1 MIPPINKTTR
11 VTKKAA
17 AAIYHIITNSFAENA
32 FKTAKIKSNVSD
44 HFPISILFLHQTNL
58 QKNEVINQCKRII
71 NQGKIEAFLESL
83 YQYEWDT
90 IKTHQDANEACN
102 IFTLTFCTIYDTF
115 FPVNKVTIKTKDCE
129 SPSITKG
136 MTKSSKRS
144 NVSFRNLKK

>member
-58 QKNEVINQCKRII
+58 QKMKLSINVK
-71 NQGKIEAFLESL
+71 ESL
-83 YQYEWDT
+83 
-90 IKTHQDANEACN
+90 IKERLKLFLKVSINMSGIPLKLIKMQMKLA
-102 IFTLTFCTIYDTF
+102 IF
-115 FPVNKVTIKTKDCE
+115 
-129 SPSITKG
+129 SP
-136 MTKSSKRS
+136 
-144 NVSFRNLKK
+144 